1 MRFRDPRISEKYK
14 LKSNEAFLRNKSVS
28 PQFAEVCV
36 ILGQFV
42 YPEVKAKVLLP
53 YLTGTKLNVLYLLL
67 MKSSRLNKELSQSYL
82 RNSIRISDLQT
93 ECIKPMNAHPFT
105 IG

>member
-42 YPEVKAKVLLP
+42 YPEVKAKVQLP

-82 RNSIRISDLQT
+82 RNSAIRIV
-93 ECIKPMNAHPFT
+93 
-105 IG
+105 